1 MICTHENSDT
11 CIAKP
16 FVDTTKIVDV
26 RLNKTYDN
34 FTLNMRLAVGS
45 NDKIVELDYDTF

>member
-11 CIAKP
+11 CAGSVAKP

-34 FTLNMRLAVGS
+34 FALNMRLV
-45 NDKIVELDYDTF
+45 V